1 MKESAT
7 ARMLTRCNERWYP
20 LDDHPVQLALVD
32 AVSKGVRFPVVPAGR
47 RSGKTERFKRFVSH
61 EAGKLENSGR
71 KYFAGA
77 PTHAQAKR
85 IFWDD
90 LKLFTYFPLHPRKP
104 SGTDLILWLPNG
116 AEIHVVGFDKPER
129 FEGTQWA
136 GGGID
141 EFGNI
146 KEDAWKINILPAL
159 DTRDPRTPDYHA
171 WCWLFGVPEGLN
183 HYYDVADYAENAND
197 PLYQLFHWKSA
208 DILSPEVIKAAKRT
222 LSAMQF
228 RQEYE
233 ASFESAQGRIYSDY
247 SKDNITI
254 ATIKPHEQL
263 LWMHDQ
269 NYTPLSS
276 AIGVRR
282 GPINKKRQFEHK
294 NYLYLLDEII
304 LTSAVSRQSAEEFV
318 DKFKDHKNKHVLI
331 YGDSTGRQGEK
342 HGQDSAYKA
351 IEEVLRLHGW
361 KFTRNVKRQDPGI
374 KKRQNQVRAKVK
386 NALGEVSLFV
396 NPNKAPYCHRGLSTV
411 QLKKGSTFLEEDGEY
426 QHVTTA
432 IGYCVDVEWPIDVE
446 LKKIQISGN

>member
-1 MKESAT
+1 MNGIPISNALK
-7 ARMLTRCNERWYP
+7 RCRERWYP
-20 LDDHPVQLALVD
+20 LIDHPVQLALRD
-32 AVSKGVRFPVVPAGR
+32 AISNGIRFPVVPAGR
-47 RSGKTERFKRFVSH
+47 RSGKTERFKRCISH
-61 EAGKLENSGR
+61 EAVKLKNSGR

-90 LKLFTYFPLHPRKP
+90 LKLFTCFPTHPRKP
-104 SGTDLILWLPNG
+104 SETDLIIWLPNG
-116 AEIHVVGFDKPER
+116 AEIHVIGFDKPER
-129 FEGTQWA
+129 FEGTQWS

-146 KEDAWKINILPAL
+146 KEDAWKVNILPAL
-159 DTRDPRTPDYHA
+159 DTVDPRFPDYLA

-183 HYYDVADYAENAND
+183 HYYDVADYAENGKD

-208 DILSPEVIKAAKRT
+208 EILPPDVIKAAKRT
-222 LSAMQF
+222 LSPMQF

-247 SKDNITI
+247 SKENVTI

-282 GPINKKRQFEHK
+282 GPVDKHGKFEHK
-294 NYLYLLDEII
+294 NYIYLLDEII

-318 DKFKDHKNKHVLI
+318 DKFKDHKNKHVII
-331 YGDSTGRQGEK
+331 YGDPAGRQGEK
-342 HGQDSAYKA
+342 HGQESAYKS
-351 IEEVLRLHGW
+351 IEEVLRNHGW
-361 KFTRNVKRQDPGI
+361 KFTRRVKRQAPAI
-374 KKRQNQVRAKVK
+374 KDRQNQVRAKVK

-396 NPNKAPYCHRGLSTV
+396 NPKKAPYCHRGLSTV

-432 IGYCVDVEWPIDVE
+432 IGYCVDWEWPIDEALIKV
-446 LKKIQISGN
+446 KISGN